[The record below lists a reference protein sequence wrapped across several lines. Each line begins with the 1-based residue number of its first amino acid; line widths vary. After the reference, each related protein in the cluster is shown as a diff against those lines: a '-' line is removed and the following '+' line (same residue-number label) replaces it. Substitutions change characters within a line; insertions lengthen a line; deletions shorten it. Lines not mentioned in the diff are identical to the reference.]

1 MASNGVAEQQA
12 FAPVLAALATL
23 QGNVERTQKS
33 QAHDFLERFQK
44 SPEAWAAMH
53 SLLRSDASAEAKI
66 FAATTLKGKITYD
79 IDQLPRASLVALR
92 DSILSLLASYRL
104 GPRPIRT
111 QLCVCLANLAIQM
124 IEWKDVLEVV
134 VSALGNNPES
144 GSCVLEFLRVLPEE
158 VTEGRKITLTEE
170 ELDIRTNEL
179 LGNNAVQVLRL
190 LTQYSQ
196 SSASAAVNPQLMEC
210 ITSWLR
216 EIPVAEIV
224 KSPLLSTIVNALSS
238 NDSFE
243 AAVECL
249 CAIFKE
255 TRDVDEN
262 IEVIRNLFPR
272 VAGLRPKIAET
283 AIGQDMDA
291 FRGITRVFAEAGEAW
306 VVLIARMPEQFR
318 PLVESVLECAA
329 RDSDREAISLTFK
342 FWYELKLYLVLEKYI
357 EARVQFVDIFSQLVD
372 IMIKHLEFPVPEGS
386 DETDLFDGDHEQ
398 EERFREFRH
407 QMGDVL
413 KDCCEV
419 IGVTDCLGKS
429 FELIQKWVT
438 TYGRGATDDE
448 VPHWQELE
456 APLFSM
462 RAMGRM
468 VDREE
473 NIILPQ
479 LMPLIVMIPDH
490 EKVRFAAIMVLG
502 RYTEWT
508 SGHPEFLEPQLNYI
522 IAAFNNK
529 SKDVVRAAAMAL
541 KFFCVDCK
549 NLLVGHAEQL
559 EKFYESILDKL
570 PPASQEEVTEGVASV
585 VSVQPT
591 DKLYEMI
598 RLYCN
603 PIVEKLMAKA
613 NAARDE
619 KGKLAVADHLQLLTL
634 FIQVVNPY
642 VPSGQENPAVKY
654 CQEVFPILGAIVD
667 NFNGFTPICE
677 RICRCWRYM
686 LISYRTAMQPL
697 LPQLA
702 EKLVSGFANSR
713 LGCFL
718 WVTSSVVREFSDE
731 RDLVDP
737 ATTEAIYQFFEQQCL
752 TMLRALDKVPP
763 EDLPDVIEDFFR
775 LLIDALLYYPNR
787 LIPSPL
793 FGPIFDAALTALTL
807 QQVEPLRPTLH
818 YLRDVLSY
826 GGDNPPTGALDKSPI
841 EIQQTVKNLLSS
853 KGEILVQR
861 ILTGLMFNFPKD
873 NMPDASGV
881 LIALVELLPNNVSP
895 WILST
900 IQMLPAGSVSQ
911 NESDRVMGNI
921 NKWIG
926 ASEFKKVR
934 YTLQDFTTSY
944 RRRNVAPRD
953 GLGRLEAARFRFSG

>member
-1 MASNGVAEQQA
+1 MSSNGVAQQQT
-12 FAPVLAALATL
+12 FAPVLSALSTL
-23 QGNVERTQKS
+23 QSSVERNQKT
-33 QAHDFLERFQK
+33 QAHNFLEKFQK
-44 SPEAWAAMH
+44 SPEAWTTTH
-53 SLLRSDASAEAKI
+53 SMLQSVDITSEAKV

-79 IDQLPRASLVALR
+79 IDQLPRESLIALR
-92 DSILSLLASYRL
+92 DSILLLLSSYRS

-124 IEWKDVLEVV
+124 IEWKDVLQLV
-134 VSALGNNPES
+134 VSTLGNNPES
-144 GSCVLEFLRVLPEE
+144 GDCVLEFLRVLPEE

-170 ELDIRTNEL
+170 ELDARTTEL

-196 SSASAAVNPQLMEC
+196 SSASAATNPQLMEC
-210 ITSWLR
+210 ISSWLR
-216 EIPVAEIV
+216 EIPVSEVV
-224 KSPLLSTIVNALSS
+224 KTPLLGTVINALSS
-238 NDSFE
+238 DGSFE

-249 CAIFKE
+249 CTIFRE

-262 IEVIRNLFPR
+262 IDVIRMLFPHIT
-272 VAGLRPKIAET
+272 GLRPKIAEAAT
-283 AIGQDMDA
+283 EGGDPDTLKG
-291 FRGITRVFAEAGEAW
+291 FTRIFAEAGEAW

-329 RDSDREAISLTFK
+329 RDKDREAIALTFN

-357 EARVQFVDIFSQLVD
+357 EARVQFVDVFSQLVD
-372 IMIKHLEFPVPEGS
+372 IMVKHLEFPIPQGP
-386 DETDLFDGDHEQ
+386 DENDLFDGDREQ
-398 EERFREFRH
+398 EEKFREFRH
-407 QMGDVL
+407 SMGDVL

-419 IGVTDCLGKS
+419 IGVTECLGKS
-429 FELIQKWVT
+429 FELIQRWVT
-438 TYGRGATDDE
+438 TYAPQASDNK
-448 VPHWQELE
+448 VPRWQELE

-468 VDREE
+468 VDKEE

-508 SGHPEFLEPQLNYI
+508 SEHPDFLEPQLNYI
-522 IAAFNNK
+522 IAAFDNK

-549 NLLVGHAEQL
+549 TLLVGHAAQL
-559 EKFYESILDKL
+559 ETFYESILDKL

-585 VSVQPT
+585 VSVQPANR
-591 DKLYEMI
+591 LYETLK
-598 RLYCN
+598 LYCN
-603 PIVEKLMAKA
+603 PIVQKLMAKA
-613 NAARDE
+613 NVAHDE
-619 KGKLAVADHLQLLTL
+619 KGKLAVAGIKLMDTTCFKRRTLISGADHLQLLTI

-642 VPSGQENPAVKY
+642 VPSGQVNPAVKY
-654 CQEVFPILGAIVD
+654 CQEIFPILGAIA
-667 NFNGFTPICE
+667 NEFNGFTPICE
-677 RICRCWRYM
+677 RVCRCWRYM

-702 EKLVSGFANSR
+702 EYLVSGFANSR

-731 RDLVDP
+731 RELIDRE
-737 ATTEAIYQFFEQQCL
+737 TTEAIYQFFEQQCL

-775 LLIDALLYYPNR
+775 LLIDALLYYPHR

-793 FGPIFDAALTALTL
+793 FGPIFDASLTALTL
-807 QQVEPLRPTLH
+807 QQAEPLRATLH
-818 YLRDVLSY
+818 YLRDVLGY
-826 GGDNPPTGALDKSPI
+826 GGDNPPTTAFEKSPP
-841 EIQQTVKNLLSS
+841 EFQRTLKTLLAS

-861 ILTGLMFNFPKD
+861 ILTGLMFNFPRD
-873 NMPDASGV
+873 NVPDASGV
-881 LIALVELLPNNVSP
+881 LLALVELVPNSVAP

-900 IQMLPAGSVSQ
+900 IQMLPTGSVSQ
-911 NESDRVMGNI
+911 NESDRVMSGI
-921 NKWIG
+921 NKSISAG
-926 ASEFKKVR
+926 ELKKIR
-934 YTLQDFTTSY
+934 YILQGISSQ
-944 RRRNVAPRD
+944 
-953 GLGRLEAARFRFSG
+953 L

>member
-1 MASNGVAEQQA
+1 MASNGVAAQQA
-12 FAPVLAALATL
+12 FAPVLSALATL

-33 QAHDFLERFQK
+33 QAHDFLEKFQK
-44 SPEAWAAMH
+44 SPEAWTTTH
-53 SLLRSDASAEAKI
+53 SMLQYADVTSEAKV

-79 IDQLPRASLVALR
+79 IDQLPRESLVELR
-92 DSILSLLASYRL
+92 DSILSLLSSYRSGL
-104 GPRPIRT
+104 RPIRT

-124 IEWKDVLEVV
+124 TEWKDVLQVV
-134 VSALGNNPES
+134 VSTLGNNPES
-144 GSCVLEFLRVLPEE
+144 GDCVLEFLRVLPEE

-170 ELDIRTNEL
+170 ELDARTTEL
-179 LGNNAVQVLRL
+179 LGDNAAQVLRL

-216 EIPVAEIV
+216 EIPVSEIV
-224 KSPLLSTIVNALSS
+224 KSPLLGTIVDALSS
-238 NDSFE
+238 DSSFE

-255 TRDVDEN
+255 TRDVDDN
-262 IEVIRNLFPR
+262 IDVIRTLFLR
-272 VAGLRPKIAET
+272 VTSLRSKIAET
-283 AIGQDMDA
+283 AEGGDPDTFKGFA
-291 FRGITRVFAEAGEAW
+291 RLFAEAGEAW
-306 VVLIARMPEQFR
+306 VILIARMPTQFR

-329 RDSDREAISLTFK
+329 RDKDKEAISLTFN

-357 EARVQFVDIFSQLVD
+357 EARVQLVDVFSRLVD
-372 IMIKHLEFPVPEGS
+372 IMIKHLEFPVPHGPDEG
-386 DETDLFDGDHEQ
+386 DLFDGDREQ
-398 EERFREFRH
+398 EEKFREFRH

-419 IGVTDCLGKS
+419 IGVTECLSKS
-429 FELIQKWVT
+429 FELIQRWVT
-438 TYGRGATDDE
+438 TYAPQASDNK

-468 VDREE
+468 VDKEE

-479 LMPLIVMIPDH
+479 LMPLIVLIPDH

-508 SGHPEFLEPQLNYI
+508 SEHPDFLEPQLNYI

-549 NLLVGHAEQL
+549 TLLVGHAAQL
-559 EKFYESILDKL
+559 ETFYESILDKL

-585 VSVQPT
+585 VSVQPIDRLYET
-591 DKLYEMI
+591 LKLY
-598 RLYCN
+598 CD
-603 PIVEKLMAKA
+603 PIVRKLMAKA
-613 NAARDE
+613 NAAHDE

-654 CQEVFPILGAIVD
+654 CQEIFPILRAIVN

-677 RICRCWRYM
+677 RVCRCWRYM

-702 EKLVSGFANSR
+702 ENLVSGFASSR

-731 RDLVDP
+731 RELVDQ

-775 LLIDALLYYPNR
+775 LLIDALLYYPYR
-787 LIPSPL
+787 FLPSPL
-793 FGPIFDAALTALTL
+793 FSPIFDAALTALTL
-807 QQVEPLRPTLH
+807 QQAEPLRATLH
-818 YLRDVLSY
+818 YLRDVLGY
-826 GGDNPPTGALDKSPI
+826 GGDNPPSTAFAKSPPEFQRI
-841 EIQQTVKNLLSS
+841 VKALLTA

-861 ILTGLMFNFPKD
+861 ILTGLMFNFPRD
-873 NMPDASGV
+873 NMSDASGV
-881 LIALVELLPNNVSP
+881 LLALVELLPDSVAP

-911 NESDRVMGNI
+911 NESDRVMGSI
-921 NKWIG
+921 NKY
-926 ASEFKKVR
+926 AV
-934 YTLQDFTTSY
+934 FTRPSKF
-944 RRRNVAPRD
+944 N
-953 GLGRLEAARFRFSG
+953 LS